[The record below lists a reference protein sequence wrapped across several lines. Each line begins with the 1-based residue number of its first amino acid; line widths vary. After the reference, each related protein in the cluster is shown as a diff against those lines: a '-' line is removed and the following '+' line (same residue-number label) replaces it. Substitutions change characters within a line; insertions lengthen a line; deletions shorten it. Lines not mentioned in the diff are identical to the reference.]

1 MKKLYLVIG
10 SGSQR
15 TFFFLYST
23 VEPLDVI
30 KVYRPRSPIVETLEA
45 LYLIKWSTL
54 LELSLMNVIAVEH
67 GPHAGL
73 VVMK

>member
-1 MKKLYLVIG
+1 M
-10 SGSQR
+10 
-15 TFFFLYST
+15 
-23 VEPLDVI
+23 I
-30 KVYRPRSPIVETLEA
+30 KVLRLRNPIVETIEA

>member
-1 MKKLYLVIG
+1 M
-10 SGSQR
+10 
-15 TFFFLYST
+15 
-23 VEPLDVI
+23 I

-54 LELSLMNVIAVEH
+54 LEFSLMNVIAVEH